1 MSRAKFSRDSRALPF
16 RRSTLCL
23 ALWAGFA
30 SVAGAQEQ
38 TAGDTSPSAAQG
50 QAGDAE
56 IDSALDEI
64 LGGDIGSE
72 ASAEASAAPATAA
85 DTASPPDATPPAQA
99 DAAVPAPAQ
108 GEESFEELETIPVL
122 TREQQ
127 SPQPLPQPAYRAQI
141 EEIVVTATKR
151 EQSVRDIPMTVNVL
165 SGDKLA
171 SQGARELQDFV
182 DQVPG
187 LQMQDVAVTSSR
199 KVVIRG
205 IAPDNTTNQTVGT
218 VLGDVPLGDAIGS
231 FTVVDPDTWDL
242 QTVEVLKGPQ
252 GTLFGASSLAG
263 IIRYVPN
270 APKLDTWEGKAAVE
284 WMSIKDGGAAPT
296 YSGAL
301 NVPLGSEVALRL
313 SGTAE
318 HRPGVIDID
327 NPARQEK
334 DADDAKKW
342 SGRAMLLWEPNDR
355 LTVNAWYMAQERKA
369 DEAFFTTD
377 FNYDYTRRDAPTASP
392 TRRYFDLSTLDVR
405 YRFDWATLVSLTAYQ
420 NKENKFNFDSSYG
433 LVKQAGMAGIPFGRS
448 KRDVESRGLMQEL
461 RLVSPDGGPW
471 TWQGGA
477 FFSTTTADI
486 NSDIYFPLAAD
497 SALAQVFNLLP
508 AQIRRL
514 ALSENGLSLGNQKLS
529 PLDAEEIALFGEVTR
544 ELGPVNLTLG
554 ARLYKTEVS
563 GRSEVAGLLPF
574 VTNTGLPPA
583 QDLNVAGNGFSP
595 KLALTW
601 QVTDEVMLY
610 GGVSRGF
617 QYGGVNAIAVPAP
630 NSSAPQTY
638 DSSELWSYE
647 AGVRSEWLD
656 RTLRADLTAFYQ
668 QWSEAQVSQIAP
680 PAEAYI
686 DNVGEVK
693 VSGIEF
699 SLQYLPPVEGLSL
712 DFSGSY
718 LDSRTAAVFEDSNGE
733 EVPSGTVMPNA
744 PRFQAAAAINYARL
758 FADAWAT
765 NTALQ
770 YTYSAEAFGNIQH
783 AGRLEERNMLNFNF
797 SVTHT
802 GLSFSPTLGLV
813 VNNLTDQRKVVSAT
827 DSPESSEAGVDGSAV
842 GYTRPR
848 TIILRLGVEF

>member
-1 MSRAKFSRDSRALPF
+1 MSKPTFAGNSRVLPF

-30 SVAGAQEQ
+30 SVAAAQEQ
-38 TAGDTSPSAAQG
+38 PAGEAPQPSSAQDPSSD
-50 QAGDAE
+50 AG

-64 LGGDIGSE
+64 LGGDFDASAPAEAAATPSPASE
-72 ASAEASAAPATAA
+72 AASQPAA
-85 DTASPPDATPPAQA
+85 AQA
-99 DAAVPAPAQ
+99 EDE
-108 GEESFEELETIPVL
+108 GSIDELETIPVL
-122 TREQQ
+122 ARE
-127 SPQPLPQPAYRAQI
+127 PQPQAPLREPAYRAQI

-199 KVVIRG
+199 KIVIRG

-218 VLGDVPLGDAIGS
+218 VMGDVPLGDAIGS

-284 WMSIKDGGAAPT
+284 WMSIKDGDAAPT

-313 SGTAE
+313 SGTHE

-334 DADDAKKW
+334 DADDSKKW
-342 SGRAMLLWEPNDR
+342 SGRAMMLWEPNDR

-420 NKENKFNFDSSYG
+420 NKENNFNIDSAYG
-433 LVKQAGMAGIPFGRS
+433 LVKQAGAAGIPFGRS

-461 RLVSPDGGPW
+461 RLVSPDGGDW

-477 FFSTTTADI
+477 FFGTTTADI
-486 NSDIYFPLAAD
+486 SSDIYFPLAAD
-497 SALAQVFNLLP
+497 SALGRLFNLLP
-508 AQIRRL
+508 AQVRQI
-514 ALSENGLSLGNQKLS
+514 ALSDNGLSLGNQVLS
-529 PLDAEEIALFGEVTR
+529 PLDAQEVALFGEVTR
-544 ELGPVNLTLG
+544 ELGPVNLTFG
-554 ARLYKTEVS
+554 GRLYKTEVS
-563 GRSEVAGLLPF
+563 GHSTTAGLLPF
-574 VTNTGLPPA
+574 ATNGRASTE
-583 QDLNVAGNGFSP
+583 QDLNVEGHGFSP
-595 KLALTW
+595 KVALTW
-601 QVTDEVMLY
+601 QATDEVMLY

-617 QYGGVNAIAVPAP
+617 QYGGVNAVAVPSP
-630 NSSAPQTY
+630 NSTAPETY
-638 DSSELWSYE
+638 DSSELWAYE
-647 AGVRSEWLD
+647 FGVRSEWLD
-656 RTLRADLTAFYQ
+656 RTLRADVTAFYQ

-693 VSGIEF
+693 VRGVEL

-712 DFSGSY
+712 DLSGSY
-718 LDSRTAAVFEDSNGE
+718 LDSRTAAVFTDSNGDD
-733 EVPSGTVMPNA
+733 VPSGTVMPNA

-770 YTYSAEAFGNIQH
+770 YTYSDEAWGNIQH
-783 AGRLEERNMLNFNF
+783 AGKLEARNMLNFNV

-802 GLSFSPTLGLV
+802 GLSFAPTFGLV

-827 DSPESSEAGVDGSAV
+827 DSPESNSSGVDGSAV

-848 TIILRLGVEF
+848 TIILRMGVEF